1 MNIKHS
7 NGGFTLVEFV
17 VTIAIASM
25 ITLAATSM
33 LLLGLRIHHKSN
45 ATAGTLNTVSM
56 LYSVM
61 DTIASENTVNCNLTS
76 NDNALDTNVNQ
87 DWQINANQ
95 VVYNVSNQTISL
107 NGTLFINNVKSSNAN
122 LNTTS
127 GLLTIYIKTEQNN
140 EYTFSIYCRK
150 GVGATGP

>member
-1 MNIKHS
+1 MNMKHS

-33 LLLGLRIHHKSN
+33 LLLGLRIHHQSN

-61 DTIASENTVNCNLTS
+61 DTIASEN
-76 NDNALDTNVNQ
+76 
-87 DWQINANQ
+87 
-95 VVYNVSNQTISL
+95 NVSVDKSAAPSWKITAGGTNIEYDGSSTISL
-107 NGTLFINNVKSSNAN
+107 NGTAFVSNVKTSNAVKE
-122 LNTTS
+122 S
-127 GLLTIYIKTEQNN
+127 DELLTITITTDKNN
-140 EYTFSIYCRK
+140 NYSFSIYCRK
-150 GVGATGP
+150 GGD

>member
-45 ATAGTLNTVSM
+45 ATAGQLNTVSM

-61 DTIASENTVNCNLTS
+61 DTIASEKTTTCNTVSDASDPTIIQTWEVKTGS
-76 NDNALDTNVNQ
+76 TI
-87 DWQINANQ
+87 INYENG
-95 VVYNVSNQTISL
+95 SDTISL
-107 NGTLFINNVKSSNAN
+107 NGTPFISNVTSSNAN
-122 LNTTS
+122 LDTN
-127 GLLTIYIKTEQNN
+127 GLLTIFMKTEQTN

>member
-1 MNIKHS
+1 MNMKRN

-45 ATAGTLNTVSM
+45 TTAATLNTVSM

-61 DTIASENTVNCNLTS
+61 DTIASKDTVIIKIDGDSWTINPDSTENAEISYDSSKQAILLNGAAFVN
-76 NDNALDTNVNQ
+76 
-87 DWQINANQ
+87 
-95 VVYNVSNQTISL
+95 NVSNSTVTKTG
-107 NGTLFINNVKSSNAN
+107 N
-122 LNTTS
+122 
-127 GLLTIYIKTEQNN
+127 LLTIEIATERDN
-140 EYTFSIYCRK
+140 YSFSIYCRK
-150 GVGATGP
+150 GVT

>member
-1 MNIKHS
+1 MNIKRS

-33 LLLGLRIHHKSN
+33 LLLGLRIHHQSN
-45 ATAGTLNTVSM
+45 ATAGTLNTVST

-61 DTIASENTVNCNLTS
+61 DSIASESYVAVDQTANPSWKITAGASTIKYDGANKILLNETSFVNNISSSTV
-76 NDNALDTNVNQ
+76 
-87 DWQINANQ
+87 
-95 VVYNVSNQTISL
+95 TISD
-107 NGTLFINNVKSSNAN
+107 N
-122 LNTTS
+122 LI
-127 GLLTIYIKTEQNN
+127 TIKIATDHD

-150 GVGATGP
+150 GVEAAGP